1 MKRILSALCI
11 SALLIAAVGCS
22 GKTVSMPDSNS
33 SATHEESSDTKSS
46 DTSEEASVTSEES
59 SDDETSKEESSSSEP
74 AIETSSDV
82 SSSVESEYL
91 VYNGEGY
98 TIKAD
103 SSKWETVS
111 SDVLDISY
119 LYLDEGTKI
128 STGVQILPMDGESL
142 TLSQAVEQT
151 IDSLKSVDGYTFKSS
166 EKIKINGNDAYL
178 LLTEYQA
185 TDDMMVI
192 LDQRIQMHNNKL
204 YVFQSA
210 YDKEISDSGK
220 ADLEELLDSFTFT
233 EEETNYIVY
242 SGEGYTIKA
251 DSSKWKAT
259 TTEGM
264 EVSYNYLGSDAV
276 TTISTGVQV
285 LSLGGESIT
294 LKQAAEQT
302 INSLKSVDSYNFKSS
317 EKIKING
324 NDAYLLITEYQA
336 TNDIMVILDQRIQ
349 MHNDKLYVFQS
360 AYDPDISD
368 SEKADLEELLAS
380 FTFTD

>member
-22 GKTVSMPDSNS
+22 GKTVSMPESNS

-82 SSSVESEYL
+82 SSSVESDYL

-103 SSKWETVS
+103 SSKWKT
-111 SDVLDISY
+111 
-119 LYLDEGTKI
+119 
-128 STGVQILPMDGESL
+128 
-142 TLSQAVEQT
+142 
-151 IDSLKSVDGYTFKSS
+151 
-166 EKIKINGNDAYL
+166 
-178 LLTEYQA
+178 
-185 TDDMMVI
+185 
-192 LDQRIQMHNNKL
+192 
-204 YVFQSA
+204 
-210 YDKEISDSGK
+210 
-220 ADLEELLDSFTFT
+220 
-233 EEETNYIVY
+233 
-242 SGEGYTIKA
+242 
-251 DSSKWKAT
+251 T

-285 LSLGGESIT
+285 IPLGGESLT

-336 TNDIMVILDQRIQ
+336 TDDIMVILDQRIQ

-368 SEKADLEELLAS
+368 LAKADLEELLAS

>member
-59 SDDETSKEESSSSEP
+59 SYDETSKEESSSSEP

-178 LLTEYQA
+178 L
-185 TDDMMVI
+185 
-192 LDQRIQMHNNKL
+192 
-204 YVFQSA
+204 
-210 YDKEISDSGK
+210 
-220 ADLEELLDSFTFT
+220 
-233 EEETNYIVY
+233 
-242 SGEGYTIKA
+242 
-251 DSSKWKAT
+251 
-259 TTEGM
+259 
-264 EVSYNYLGSDAV
+264 
-276 TTISTGVQV
+276 
-285 LSLGGESIT
+285 
-294 LKQAAEQT
+294 
-302 INSLKSVDSYNFKSS
+302 
-317 EKIKING
+317 
-324 NDAYLLITEYQA
+324 ITEYQA

-368 SEKADLEELLAS
+368 SAKADLEELLAS

>member
-22 GKTVSMPDSNS
+22 GNTVSMPDSNS

-46 DTSEEASVTSEES
+46 DTSEESSV
-59 SDDETSKEESSSSEP
+59 DETSKEESSSSEP

-82 SSSVESEYL
+82 SSSAESEYL

-103 SSKWETVS
+103 SSKWETVA

-151 IDSLKSVDGYTFKSS
+151 IDSLKSVDGYNFKSS
-166 EKIKINGNDAYL
+166 EQIKINGNDAYL

-220 ADLEELLDSFTFT
+220 TDLEELLDSFTFT
-233 EEETNYIVY
+233 EEETNYTVY
-242 SGEGYTIKA
+242 NGEGYTIKA
-251 DSSKWKAT
+251 DSSKWKT
-259 TTEGM
+259 TTTAGM
-264 EVSYNYLGSDAV
+264 EVSYNYLGGDSV

-285 LSLGGESIT
+285 IPLGGESLT

-317 EKIKING
+317 EQIKING
-324 NDAYLLITEYQA
+324 NDAYLLLTEYKA
-336 TNDIMVILDQRIQ
+336 TNNITVILDQRLQ
-349 MHNDKLYVFQS
+349 LRNGKLYVFQS

-368 SEKADLEELLAS
+368 SAKADLEELLAS